1 MPNKNDKLLKA
12 DKLKNDEFYT
22 RYDDVKYYMNFWK
35 DYLKD
40 KIIYCPFDTDKSS
53 FVKYFKEELKAG
65 RIRDLIY
72 TSNNYE
78 ENGNIFD
85 YVSKNGGVVIS
96 NPPFSIYNKII
107 NYLKSYNIKYIL
119 IGPYLKIC
127 TKACYMNLI
136 KGTLWRSYTMIEKFS
151 TQTGEEKEVV
161 CNWYNNIRSTQKE
174 EKKEDLRLKKLKQFE
189 KHTIEYDKTGEPL
202 EYKNVLYCDTLYEYT
217 LADVNNFDFVIL
229 PVTSIGDEDLL
240 ERLEFIK
247 VVRIKVDGNLKF
259 QRVLFKIKHTGVI
272 Q

>member
-12 DKLKNDEFYT
+12 SNLKNDEFYT

-40 KIIYCPFDTDKSS
+40 KIIYCPFDTDGSA

-65 RIRDLIY
+65 RIRELIY
-72 TSNNYE
+72 TNNNYE
-78 ENGNIFD
+78 ENGDIFD
-85 YVSKNGGVVIS
+85 YVSKNGGVIIS

-107 NYLKSYNIKYIL
+107 NYFKRYDIKYIV
-119 IGPYLKIC
+119 IGPYLKIGV
-127 TKACYMNLI
+127 KACYMEII

-151 TQTGEEKEVV
+151 TPTAEEKEIV

-202 EYKNVLYCDTLYEYT
+202 EYKNVLYCDTLYEYK
-217 LADVNNFDFVIL
+217 LADINNFDFVIL
-229 PVTSIGDEDLL
+229 PVTSIGDEELL
-240 ERLEFIK
+240 EKLEFIK
-247 VVRIKVDGNLKF
+247 TVRIKVDGNLEF
-259 QRVLFKIKHTGVI
+259 QRALFKIKHTGVI
-272 Q
+272 